1 VFVLELAIDDNE
13 LRQAGEF
20 FWGPRMH
27 AGRGGKLEVTG
38 RVGRTI
44 LVVVELT
51 PVAGQWSE

>member
-13 LRQAGEF
+13 LRQEGEF

-38 RVGRTI
+38 TVGRTI
-44 LVVVELT
+44 LVVDGLT
-51 PVAGQWSE
+51 PVAGQ